1 MREDCGGYARRRRR
15 RKSKSKVGTL
25 RVRQKFNEKAQQ
37 TSCEASDFWGHL
49 RTDFLNDQRLRH
61 TNQTAGDLQLQF
73 HISQLKQI
81 FNCILTWRDN
91 ISLSCLNTEL
101 LSWCNCIKRA
111 KQIKQKT
118 IWLQQVQ
125 LYILQMKH
133 IWYTHEEASFNCP
146 VLTHNH

>member
-1 MREDCGGYARRRRR
+1 MA
-15 RKSKSKVGTL
+15 KTL
-25 RVRQKFNEKAQQ
+25 WKTLWKHCEKHGLKAVDLIFQKFKNINLFFP
-37 TSCEASDFWGHL
+37 SCQASDFWGHL

-118 IWLQQVQ
+118 SWLQQEQ

-133 IWYTHEEASFNCP
+133 IWHTHEDWRGI
-146 VLTHNH
+146 V